1 MVLAVKTIVTVIDFL
16 FTFVTLLNQMRGD
29 KDIPFLFANSI
40 MAILL
45 MVNTILMWIQC

>member
-1 MVLAVKTIVTVIDFL
+1 MVLAVKTIVTVIDL
-16 FTFVTLLNQMRGD
+16 MFTFVTFLNLMRDD

-40 MAILL
+40 MAILM